1 MFCHSAAIG
10 LQEVELRKR
19 TEVLDEHLASVKYS
33 GDVSDEGLAV
43 LKRLP
48 GGRVEETNAV
58 EVANT
63 GLLGN
68 GLLHILDGRAG
79 GQLDAGGET
88 LDRLLRCCSGG
99 KRATMLALEDAWKAV

>member
-1 MFCHSAAIG
+1 M
-10 LQEVELRKR
+10 LQKAEVSER
-19 TEVLDEHLASVKYS
+19 TEVFDEHLAGVRD
-33 GDVSDEGLAV
+33 GRDVSDEGLAV
-43 LKRLP
+43 LERLP
-48 GGRVEETNAV
+48 GGRVKETNAV

-79 GQLDAGGET
+79 RQLDAGGET

-99 KRATMLALEDAWKAV
+99 KGSNNVSF